1 MFAILGA
8 MLVAGLWVPIYG
20 SQVGRGWLYGQRVFL
35 PDRFGWGS
43 ALIITLA
50 ILMAFY
56 IFVTWIEKRSK
67 RKGISKVSEHE
78 IIANQ

>member
-1 MFAILGA
+1 

-20 SQVGRGWLYGQRVFL
+20 FQVGKSGLYGQAVFL
-35 PDRFGWGS
+35 PEKFGWAG

-56 IFVTWIEKRSK
+56 IFVTWIEV
-67 RKGISKVSEHE
+67 RKK
-78 IIANQ
+78 